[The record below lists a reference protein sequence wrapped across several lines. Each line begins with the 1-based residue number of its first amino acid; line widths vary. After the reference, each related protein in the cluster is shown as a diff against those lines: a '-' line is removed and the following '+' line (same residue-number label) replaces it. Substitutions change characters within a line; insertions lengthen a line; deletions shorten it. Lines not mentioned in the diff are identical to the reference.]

1 MEQPAFLTW
10 ELMVV
15 LHRISLEEWGGI
27 DGVRDRAGLESALG
41 SAENVFFYGRG
52 DLHEI
57 AAAYAFHLAESQ
69 GFLDGNKRTAIACAT
84 TFLEFNGCI
93 DHAEDL
99 VLYDAM
105 IAIARQG
112 SAHVLT
118 QVEGR
123 SHATV
128 NGLAPAGGSAT
139 LADGDLID
147 LLGTRLQF
155 VNG

>member
-41 SAENVFFYGRG
+41 SAENVFFSGRG

-105 IAIARQG
+105 IAIARQEMDK
-112 SAHVLT
+112 A
-118 QVEGR
+118 
-123 SHATV
+123 
-128 NGLAPAGGSAT
+128 GLAAVLRA
-139 LADGDLID
+139 
-147 LLGTRLQF
+147 QF
-155 VNG
+155 PRR